1 MGNKKSMNIR
11 KPEVLAPAGDWERF
25 QFALQYGADA
35 IYLGGKQFTMR
46 AAPANFT
53 AEQLAAAV
61 QLAHAKGVKVYLTC
75 NTLPHNADLPQF
87 LPYLR
92 EMAETGI
99 DAVIVADLGLL
110 ALIRKTLPDLEIH
123 MSTQMGIVNYE
134 TANALYDLGVKRV
147 VLARELSLEEIA
159 EIRAKTPA
167 DLELEAF
174 VHGAMCVSFS
184 GRCLLSAY
192 LTGRDANQGACAQ
205 PCRWKYRLMEET
217 RPGQYFPVE
226 EHDEGTYIMNAKDL
240 CMIDHIPELLAAGV
254 DSLKLEG
261 RAKSSYYVA
270 VVTNAYRS
278 AVDAYLQQPE
288 GFVLPEWIREEVY
301 KVSHRG
307 YCTGFFFGKPEAGQ
321 RYMDNS
327 YDRSFDVIAIAD
339 DWRDGMLYVTQRNR
353 FFAEDTVELLAPER
367 QPITI
372 SLNGNLFDE
381 TGERITVA
389 NHAMM
394 ACAFPCPVE
403 VPKGTIVRKRAE

>member
-1 MGNKKSMNIR
+1 
-11 KPEVLAPAGDWERF
+11 
-25 QFALQYGADA
+25 
-35 IYLGGKQFTMR
+35 
-46 AAPANFT
+46 
-53 AEQLAAAV
+53 
-61 QLAHAKGVKVYLTC
+61 
-75 NTLPHNADLPQF
+75 
-87 LPYLR
+87 
-92 EMAETGI
+92 
-99 DAVIVADLGLL
+99 
-110 ALIRKTLPDLEIH
+110 
-123 MSTQMGIVNYE
+123 
-134 TANALYDLGVKRV
+134 
-147 VLARELSLEEIA
+147 
-159 EIRAKTPA
+159 
-167 DLELEAF
+167 
-174 VHGAMCVSFS
+174 
-184 GRCLLSAY
+184 
-192 LTGRDANQGACAQ
+192 
-205 PCRWKYRLMEET
+205 MEET

-288 GFVLPEWIREEVY
+288 DFVLPEWIREEVY

-321 RYMDNS
+321 RYTDNS

-367 QPITI
+367 QPISI
-372 SLNGNLFDE
+372 PLNGNLFDE